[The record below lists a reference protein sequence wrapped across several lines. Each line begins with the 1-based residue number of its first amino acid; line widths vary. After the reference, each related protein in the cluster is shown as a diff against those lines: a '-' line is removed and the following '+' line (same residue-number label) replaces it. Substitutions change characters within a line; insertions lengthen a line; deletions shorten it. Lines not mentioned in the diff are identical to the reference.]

1 MWCAENWCNMQ
12 GLRYKSAE
20 CKGNLRQK
28 KEETEKRKEETK
40 NTKRKPEKVGQ

>member
-1 MWCAENWCNMQ
+1 VQ

-28 KEETEKRKEETK
+28 KEETDKRKEETKK